1 MSGYVGG
8 GLARSYMVGQVID
21 LPYLPARIPKG
32 FAIWDGQ
39 VHAIADFP
47 RLFGVIGQTFRKV
60 GDTYDTGTHFRFGGG
75 AVFRKGASYS
85 PEVIAVSSYPLDDD
99 GTLVAP
105 LGYAHLPTTAPAHLA
120 WSNAETGVNGTA
132 VAVRSIALSD
142 AGSTPRTAGVIFGV
156 QHKITAWDAAANV
169 AEKRVLGIVET
180 AGHALAGTIEVGYRT
195 ELGVHYAVARV
206 NGIAA
211 ATVAGANPAGH
222 SASLYFNGDTGA
234 VHWIAY
240 GVDQGAIPGANLG
253 AGQRVTFGISV
264 ANAAGATV
272 GANTAGLLA
281 VQKADFT
288 DPFPAG
294 TVGPAEPVDI
304 PAGSDAGQ
312 QGGSA
317 TTGGHVLT
325 QAELPSVVNMDTPDG
340 PYPGWG
346 GGATFNEGF
355 NGHSIKG
362 VSLGSDQ
369 AHSHTIDPQHEK
381 YLALVRV

>member
-253 AGQRVTFGISV
+253 AGQRVEKRR
-264 ANAAGATV
+264 
-272 GANTAGLLA
+272 LA
-281 VQKADFT
+281 Y
-288 DPFPAG
+288 
-294 TVGPAEPVDI
+294 I
-304 PAGSDAGQ
+304 R
-312 QGGSA
+312 
-317 TTGGHVLT
+317 
-325 QAELPSVVNMDTPDG
+325 LPSQHHGEPFTKQRALTGFREHVIEPGADRGQLAACIGRLEEVDLLFRKVERGFHEHPQRDHIVDERMDV
-340 PYPGWG
+340 
-346 GGATFNEGF
+346 ARERAVERA
-355 NGHSIKG
+355 S
-362 VSLGSDQ
+362 
-369 AHSHTIDPQHEK
+369 
-381 YLALVRV
+381 R